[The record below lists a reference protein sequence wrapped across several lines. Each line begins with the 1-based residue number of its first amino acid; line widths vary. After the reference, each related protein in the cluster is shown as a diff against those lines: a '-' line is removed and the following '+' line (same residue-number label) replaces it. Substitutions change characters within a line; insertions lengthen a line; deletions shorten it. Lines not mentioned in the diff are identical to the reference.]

1 MLAAITP
8 DLAAASC
15 LAMMRAGEQSAA
27 EAFAGIVARL
37 TRGEH
42 ARAAGVLA
50 PLIADEQRHD
60 ALLAF
65 QAAALPVVRVDYD
78 ARRFFRGLHTREPG
92 VHLAR
97 IAALDACACRVLSRM
112 LAPVVRAHLHRDLV
126 STLISIRRDEGFH
139 VRQARELAL
148 ELGVEPLRMREI
160 GSAVR
165 RSFAALLAS
174 RAPHFEALGVDCLAL
189 IQRIEREP

>member
-27 EAFAGIVARL
+27 GAFARIMASL

-42 ARAAGVLA
+42 ARAAEVLA

-60 ALLAF
+60 SLLAF
-65 QAAALPVVRVDYD
+65 HAAALPVVPVDQE
-78 ARRFFRGLHTREPG
+78 ARQFFRRLETREPG

-97 IAALDACACRVLSRM
+97 IAALDACACQIIGRM
-112 LAPVVRAHLHRDLV
+112 LIPVPRAHLRSDLV
-126 STLISIRRDEGFH
+126 NALISIRRDEGFH

-165 RSFAALLAS
+165 RSFAALLGS
-174 RAPHFEALGVDCLAL
+174 RAPHFEALGVDRRAL
-189 IQRIEREP
+189 ISTH

>member
-1 MLAAITP
+1 MPAPIAP

-27 EAFAGIVARL
+27 DAFARIMARL

-50 PLIADEQRHD
+50 PLLADEQRHD
-60 ALLAF
+60 ELLAF
-65 QAAALPVVRVDYD
+65 HAAALPVVRVDHD
-78 ARRFFRGLHTREPG
+78 ARRFFRRLETRDPG

-97 IAALDACACRVLSRM
+97 IAALDACACQILARM
-112 LAPVVRAHLHRDLV
+112 VTPIPRARLRPNLV
-126 STLISIRRDEGFH
+126 NTLISIRRDEGFH
-139 VRQARELAL
+139 VRQAHELAL

-165 RSFAALLAS
+165 RSFAVLLAS
-174 RAPHFEALGVDCLAL
+174 RAPHFEALGVDCPAL
-189 IQRIEREP
+189 IQCIEREY